1 MHMTRRLGSAV
12 TAVAGCLA
20 LGGSPALAA
29 SAVTH
34 GSGTFT
40 LSPPTLLAPP
50 TFAGTNVIAV
60 EAGTLS
66 FAGAIDAS
74 GTLVVRGVD
83 HQAIGETFTGTWSA
97 PAAVDGRTGVLDLR
111 FEGTDNGVFSG
122 TVTAQGTG
130 GLQGLHGH
138 GVFSGQD
145 VAGGGV
151 YSLDYVDNQAG

>member
-1 MHMTRRLGSAV
+1 MHATRRLGGALA
-12 TAVAGCLA
+12 TLAGCLA
-20 LGGSPALAA
+20 LSGSPALAA

-50 TFAGTNVIAV
+50 TFAGANVIAV

-66 FAGAIDAS
+66 FSGAIQAG

-97 PAAVDGRTGVLDLR
+97 PAVVDGRSGVLDLR

-122 TVTAQGTG
+122 SVTAQGTG
-130 GLQGLHGH
+130 GLQGLRGQ

-145 VAGGGV
+145 VAGGGG
-151 YSLDYVDNQAG
+151 YTLDYVDNPAG